1 MGPAVLL
8 PGEYQPAPCSPP
20 QLILGDDPPERA
32 APTRVGLPHL
42 PTATGREIDDADR
55 PGWSGAPRRERQGGL
70 PRRDADERELRAVGG
85 PHGFAVVVDA
95 CVEKLERLRGHV
107 IHADKAVVSA
117 ATHKREL
124 RAVGG
129 PAERLRAAARVH
141 ELLGLRAV
149 GERRPPDLSL
159 VEKGHAIAFR
169 GDGGRVALTQ
179 AARRTARGGDDPER
193 LLDARGQRQRVRVL
207 APSVGGAAT
216 HVDERPCVGCPGE
229 FPDLLPIVFLVARHR
244 AALVLGAGRDPDVAH
259 ALRVEDPGERST
271 RRRSHE
277 LVGKRRGE
285 RLLDRERALLGAGA
299 AGELL
304 YYVMPYVEGE
314 SLRQRL
320 EREKQLPVEE
330 ALALARQV
338 AGALA
343 YAHRNDV
350 VHRDIKPENIL
361 LESGEAVVADFGIA
375 RAIRAAG
382 GDKLTQTGIAT

>member
-8 PGEYQPAPCSPP
+8 PGEYQPAPCSPQ

-179 AARRTARGGDDPER
+179 AARRT
-193 LLDARGQRQRVRVL
+193 
-207 APSVGGAAT
+207 
-216 HVDERPCVGCPGE
+216 
-229 FPDLLPIVFLVARHR
+229 
-244 AALVLGAGRDPDVAH
+244 
-259 ALRVEDPGERST
+259 

-285 RLLDRERALLGAGA
+285 RLLDRERALLGAGG
-299 AGELL
+299 AGRE
-304 YYVMPYVEGE
+304 YEGG
-314 SLRQRL
+314 Q
-320 EREKQLPVEE
+320 
-330 ALALARQV
+330 ARSR
-338 AGALA
+338 A
-343 YAHRNDV
+343 R
-350 VHRDIKPENIL
+350 
-361 LESGEAVVADFGIA
+361 GE
-375 RAIRAAG
+375 
-382 GDKLTQTGIAT
+382 

>member
-1 MGPAVLL
+1 
-8 PGEYQPAPCSPP
+8 
-20 QLILGDDPPERA
+20 DDPPERA

-124 RAVGG
+124 RAVG
-129 PAERLRAAARVH
+129 
-141 ELLGLRAV
+141 
-149 GERRPPDLSL
+149 
-159 VEKGHAIAFR
+159 
-169 GDGGRVALTQ
+169 
-179 AARRTARGGDDPER
+179 
-193 LLDARGQRQRVRVL
+193 
-207 APSVGGAAT
+207 
-216 HVDERPCVGCPGE
+216 CPGE

-285 RLLDRERALLGAGA
+285 RLLDRERALLGAGG
-299 AGELL
+299 AGRE
-304 YYVMPYVEGE
+304 YEG
-314 SLRQRL
+314 
-320 EREKQLPVEE
+320 
-330 ALALARQV
+330 
-338 AGALA
+338 
-343 YAHRNDV
+343 
-350 VHRDIKPENIL
+350 
-361 LESGEAVVADFGIA
+361 
-375 RAIRAAG
+375 
-382 GDKLTQTGIAT
+382 

>member
-1 MGPAVLL
+1 MTAGRRSPARRFRGRNSWPWTITPSEADTSTGCGSTSAASGKSAGIAPAARSRAGP
-8 PGEYQPAPCSPP
+8 E
-20 QLILGDDPPERA
+20 
-32 APTRVGLPHL
+32 PTII
-42 PTATGREIDDADR
+42 AGR
-55 PGWSGAPRRERQGGL
+55 GGL
-70 PRRDADERELRAVGG
+70 RASARRSAIALPSLVTAGAHSMPVPLVTACGRPPATLTRRDPDERERRAVGG
-85 PHGFAVVVDA
+85 PHVFAVVVDA

-285 RLLDRERALLGAGA
+285 RLLDRERALLGAGG
-299 AGELL
+299 AGRE
-304 YYVMPYVEGE
+304 YEGG
-314 SLRQRL
+314 Q
-320 EREKQLPVEE
+320 
-330 ALALARQV
+330 ARSR
-338 AGALA
+338 A
-343 YAHRNDV
+343 R
-350 VHRDIKPENIL
+350 
-361 LESGEAVVADFGIA
+361 GE
-375 RAIRAAG
+375 
-382 GDKLTQTGIAT
+382 